1 MNKNKKKLIILLVI
15 QVVLTILH
23 RSNIVSFS
31 GSDWTHFANW
41 TYWLGMCFGI
51 YVLFFTFNLHC
62 SQCGARQVFRS
73 FNSLDFRWPQNNC
86 HKCGCK
92 VE

>member
-1 MNKNKKKLIILLVI
+1 MNKNKKKLITLLVI
-15 QVVLTILH
+15 QAIITILH
-23 RSNIVSFS
+23 RSNIANFQ
-31 GSDWTHFANW
+31 GDDWFHLSNW

-51 YVLFFTFNLHC
+51 YVLVFAYNLHC
-62 SQCGARQVFRS
+62 AKCGARQVFRS
-73 FNSLDFRWPQNNC
+73 FNALDFRWPQDNC

>member
-15 QVVLTILH
+15 QAVLTILH
-23 RSNIVSFS
+23 RSNVVGFS
-31 GSDWTHFANW
+31 SDDWFHFSNW

-51 YVLFFTFNLHC
+51 YILLFAFNLHC
-62 SQCGARQVFRS
+62 SKCGAKQVFRS
-73 FNSLDFRWPQNNC
+73 FNALGFRWPQDNC

-92 VE
+92 NE